1 MFKITKLMVLAVLIF
16 MATAAWAEDT
26 HSTPEALDPI
36 QLRGAWRVT
45 QTPGEGGPPPF
56 QMLMVFTRDGGV
68 VETDAGPPNP
78 LQFSPGLG
86 EWKRKADGSGF
97 VANYTQLQYD
107 SGQNQIG
114 TFNALID
121 VTLNEAKNAFSG
133 TVRVRF
139 LDLDDVLLFEGFGT
153 VDGKRLPVE

>member
-1 MFKITKLMVLAVLIF
+1 MKRLTKLTALAVLIL

-26 HSTPEALDPI
+26 HGTPEAIEPG

-86 EWKRKADGSGF
+86 EWKRKVDGSGY
-97 VANYTQLQYD
+97 VASYTQLQYD
-107 SGQNQIG
+107 SGQNLIG

-121 VTLNEAKNAFSG
+121 VTLNEAKNTFSG

-139 LDLDDVLLFEGFGT
+139 LDVDDALLFEAYGT